1 MEKRM
6 IVAIGLS
13 LLILLSF
20 QMMSPRKEVVTPSTT
35 STYGSEGTMAATVP
49 QDTLPGQEATQD
61 IQEEEFS
68 KVQTD
73 QYELVFSDIGG
84 SLQKLALK
92 EYKEQDV
99 PEVLF
104 EQEAPSKRTFAMTS
118 PLISGLENAKYTAK
132 RASGKLEYTYTE
144 PDWVK
149 VTKTYTFDKSLYC
162 FRLEIVAKNVSS
174 RTIDLSYDVVGP
186 SFISRVSQVAGRNFR
201 EANTLIDGKVWRV
214 AKAKSPQQREGEISW
229 TALKNRYFAL
239 IMKPLEDVNAV
250 TVKDFGDNELMTQI
264 KTSRISLKSGQ
275 ETRQEY
281 LFYAGPL
288 LETTIAPI
296 SEDMTGVINYGFFGA
311 VSKVLLSILRFFHSW
326 THNWGISIIFLTIL
340 INLLL
345 FPLAIKSFTSM
356 HRMKKIQPHIQKL
369 RELHKDNPQKLN
381 KETMELY
388 KKYNVNP
395 LGGCLP
401 LLLQMPIFIA
411 LYQGLIRSIEL
422 RGASFLWIKDLA
434 RPDGVPIP
442 FTLPLIGNSINVL
455 PLLMVIMMVVQQ
467 KITQGKATEISE
479 DQANQQRIMMMTMPL
494 LFGFMFYNMP
504 SGLVLYWLVNTIL
517 MTTGQGIISHRMAD

>member
-20 QMMSPRKEVVTPSTT
+20 QMMSPRQEVITHSPT
-35 STYGSEGTMAATVP
+35 STYQPEDAMPATSPKETFTGTAVTPA
-49 QDTLPGQEATQD
+49 
-61 IQEEEFS
+61 IQEEEVS
-68 KVQTD
+68 KVQTG
-73 QYELVFSDIGG
+73 QYELIFSDIGG
-84 SLQKLALK
+84 SLKKLSLK
-92 EYKEQDV
+92 EYREQDL
-99 PEVLF
+99 PEILY
-104 EQEAPSKRTFAMTS
+104 EQESPGKRTFAMTS
-118 PLISGLENAKYTAK
+118 PLVSGLDSAKYSVL
-132 RASGKLEYTYTE
+132 RVSGNLVYTYTE

-149 VTKTYTFDKSLYC
+149 VTKTYTFDKSLYY
-162 FRLEIVAKNVSS
+162 FKLEIATKNISS
-174 RTIDLSYDVVGP
+174 RAIDISYDVVGP

-214 AKAKSPQQREGEISW
+214 TRAKSPQQREGEINW
-229 TALKNRYFAL
+229 TALKNRYFAMIL
-239 IMKPLEDVNAV
+239 KPLTAANAV
-250 TVKDFGDNELMTQI
+250 TVRDFGENDLMTQI
-264 KTSRISLKSGQ
+264 KAPRVSLRPGQ
-275 ETRQEY
+275 EARQEY

-311 VSKVLLSILRFFHSW
+311 VSKVLLSILRFFHTW
-326 THNWGISIIFLTIL
+326 THNWGISIIFLTVL

-442 FTLPLIGNSINVL
+442 FTLPLIGNSVNVL

-467 KITQGKATEISE
+467 KITQGKTKDISE
-479 DQANQQRIMMMTMPL
+479 DQAKQQRIMMMTMPL